1 MLLIWFLTSKFK
13 IHVKYN
19 NNRIPFDFKIFV
31 WYDYLKWRKKFLSN
45 ISFLPLQFIFSDIG
59 KKSSV
64 SENTI
69 IFLCRKWSI
78 FLRNSCKRDVN
89 GRKYIPLSFQRI
101 SNWGQIYLFV
111 ICLYKGHNIC
121 CQMTQKRELKCIN
134 YRHQT
139 IHPSSWHS
147 VYDYFQWTWQ
157 VRI

>member
-1 MLLIWFLTSKFK
+1 ME
-13 IHVKYN
+13 
-19 NNRIPFDFKIFV
+19 
-31 WYDYLKWRKKFLSN
+31 KKFLSN

-69 IFLCRKWSI
+69 IFLCRKWRI
-78 FLRNSCKRDVN
+78 FLRNSCERDVN

-111 ICLYKGHNIC
+111 ICLCKGHNIC
-121 CQMTQKRELKCIN
+121 CQMTQKRESNSIK

-139 IHPSSWHS
+139 IHSSSWHN
-147 VYDYFQWTWQ
+147 VYSYFQWTRQ
-157 VRI
+157 VLVPHGYNTTYIKRIRHKYLYILATIYARLGWFIE

>member
-1 MLLIWFLTSKFK
+1 MKKKVSFKYLI
-13 IHVKYN
+13 
-19 NNRIPFDFKIFV
+19 
-31 WYDYLKWRKKFLSN
+31 
-45 ISFLPLQFIFSDIG
+45 LPPQFIFSDIG

-111 ICLYKGHNIC
+111 ICLCKGHNIC
-121 CQMTQKRELKCIN
+121 CQMTQKRESNSIK

-139 IHPSSWHS
+139 IHSSSWHN
-147 VYDYFQWTWQ
+147 VYSYFQWTRQ
-157 VRI
+157 VLVPHGYNTTYIKEFATNIYTFWPLFSLVWVDL